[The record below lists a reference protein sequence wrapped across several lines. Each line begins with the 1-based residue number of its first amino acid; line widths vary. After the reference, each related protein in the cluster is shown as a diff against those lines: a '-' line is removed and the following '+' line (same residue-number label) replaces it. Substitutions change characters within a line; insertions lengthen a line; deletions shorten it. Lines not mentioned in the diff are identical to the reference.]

1 MLVPVRIGRIMSILE
16 AIRAKAAGGELSAE
30 QSRGF
35 IDAYLG
41 DELGDEQATELL
53 AAIFE
58 HGMETGELVAWTEA
72 MLNSGERL
80 SWPGLEGPIL
90 DKHST
95 GGVGD
100 KASLPLAPAL
110 AACGAKVPMISG
122 RGLGHTGGTLD
133 KLEAIPGLST
143 SLSVS
148 RLREIMDQVGVVIA
162 AQTETLVPAD
172 RRLYALRDATGYVAS
187 IPLIASS
194 ILSKKLAEGL
204 DALVLDV
211 KFGTGATMVD
221 PADGEQL
228 ARTML
233 ALAKGCDLSTTV
245 FQTTMDQPLG
255 RAVGHTL
262 EVDEALACMSGEGPD
277 DLRELVV
284 TLGGALLS
292 AGGLCDD
299 EAAGQA
305 AIGAALDD
313 GRARDRFV
321 AMIEAQGGEGGV
333 TDDPGLLPRTGNTSV
348 WCSPASGVLDLSD
361 CRELGLAVADLGGAR
376 GAGLSE
382 IDPAVGLRWLRRLG
396 DEVQAGEALAEI
408 FYRDGSG
415 LATAEARLERV
426 VLFDTGRQPS
436 PLVLGRLDS

>member
-1 MLVPVRIGRIMSILE
+1 MNILE
-16 AIRAKAAGGELSAE
+16 AIRAKAAGGAFSAE
-30 QSRGF
+30 QSTTF
-35 IDAYLG
+35 MSAYLDG
-41 DELGDEQATELL
+41 ELGDQQATELL

-58 HGMETGELVAWTEA
+58 RGMETRELVAWTEA

-80 SWPGLEGPIL
+80 TWPGLEGPIL

-133 KLEAIPGLST
+133 KIEAIPGLST
-143 SLSVS
+143 ALSVP
-148 RLREIMDQVGVVIA
+148 RLREILDQVGVVIA

-211 KFGTGATMVD
+211 KFGTGATLVD
-221 PADGEQL
+221 PIEGELL

-233 ALAKGCDLSTTV
+233 ALAAGCGLTTIA
-245 FQTTMDQPLG
+245 FKTSMDQPLG
-255 RAVGHTL
+255 QAVGHTL
-262 EVDEALACMSGEGPD
+262 EVDEALECMGGEGPE

-284 TLGGALLS
+284 TLGAALLT
-292 AGGLCDD
+292 AGGPCDD
-299 EAAGQA
+299 EAEV
-305 AIGAALDD
+305 
-313 GRARDRFV
+313 GRA
-321 AMIEAQGGEGGV
+321 
-333 TDDPGLLPRTGNTSV
+333 S
-348 WCSPASGVLDLSD
+348 
-361 CRELGLAVADLGGAR
+361 
-376 GAGLSE
+376 
-382 IDPAVGLRWLRRLG
+382 RR
-396 DEVQAGEALAEI
+396 V
-408 FYRDGSG
+408 
-415 LATAEARLERV
+415 RV
-426 VLFDTGRQPS
+426 
-436 PLVLGRLDS
+436 

>member
-1 MLVPVRIGRIMSILE
+1 MSILE
-16 AIRAKAAGGELSAE
+16 AIRAKALGEELSAQ
-30 QSRGF
+30 QSKDF
-35 IDAYLG
+35 ISAYLAG
-41 DELGDEQATELL
+41 DLGDEQATELL

-58 HGMETGELVAWTEA
+58 HGMGTGELVAWTEA

-143 SLSVS
+143 SLSVP

-221 PADGEQL
+221 PADGEEL

-233 ALAKGCDLSTTV
+233 ALAGGCGLSTTV
-245 FQTTMDQPLG
+245 FQTAMDQPLG

-262 EVDEALACMSGEGPD
+262 EVDEALECMRGEGPA

-284 TLGGALLS
+284 ALGGALLS
-292 AGGLCDD
+292 AGRLCAD
-299 EAAGQA
+299 EEAGRV
-305 AIGAALDD
+305 AIGAALDN
-313 GRARDRFV
+313 GSARDCFA
-321 AMIEAQGGEGGV
+321 AMIEAQGGEAGV
-333 TDDPGLLPRTGNTSV
+333 IENPGLLPRTGRSSV
-348 WCSPASGVLDLSD
+348 WCSPASGVLDLAD

-376 GAGLSE
+376 SAGSPE
-382 IDPAVGLRWLRRLG
+382 IDPAVGLRWLRRVG
-396 DEVQAGEALAEI
+396 DEVQAGDALVEVL
-408 FYRDGSG
+408 YRDGSG
-415 LATAEARLERV
+415 LAAAEARLGRV
-426 VLFDTGRQPS
+426 VRFDTGRTPG
-436 PLVLGRLDS
+436 PLILGRLDS

>member
-1 MLVPVRIGRIMSILE
+1 MNILE
-16 AIRAKAAGGELSAE
+16 AIRAKAAGGEFSAE
-30 QSRGF
+30 QSTTF
-35 IDAYLG
+35 ISAYLDG
-41 DELGDEQATELL
+41 ELGDEQATELL

-58 HGMETGELVAWTEA
+58 RGMETRELVAWTEA

-80 SWPGLEGPIL
+80 TWPGLEGPIL

-143 SLSVS
+143 ALSVP
-148 RLREIMDQVGVVIA
+148 RLREILDQVGVVIA

-211 KFGTGATMVD
+211 KFGTGATLVN
-221 PADGEQL
+221 PIEGELL

-233 ALAKGCDLSTTV
+233 ALAAGCGLTTIA
-245 FQTTMDQPLG
+245 FKTSMDQPLG
-255 RAVGHTL
+255 QAVGHTL
-262 EVDEALACMSGEGPD
+262 EVDEALECMGGEGPE

-284 TLGGALLS
+284 TLGAALLT

-299 EAAGQA
+299 EQAGRA
-305 AIGAALDD
+305 AIGEVLDN
-313 GRARDRFV
+313 GQARDRFA
-321 AMIEAQGGEGGV
+321 AMVEAQGGDARV
-333 TDDPGLLPRTGNTSV
+333 TGDPAILPRTGNVSV
-348 WCSPASGVLDLSD
+348 WCSPASGVLDLTD
-361 CRELGLAVADLGGAR
+361 CQELGLAVADLGGAR
-376 GAGLSE
+376 GGGRAE

-396 DEVQAGEALAEI
+396 DEVQAGDALLEV

-415 LATAEARLERV
+415 LAAAEARLGRV
-426 VLFDTGRQPS
+426 VGFDTGREIQ

>member
-1 MLVPVRIGRIMSILE
+1 MTMLEV
-16 AIRAKAAGGELSAE
+16 IRAKAVGGELSAE
-30 QSRGF
+30 QSRDFMG
-35 IDAYLG
+35 AYLG
-41 DELGDEQATELL
+41 GELGDEQATELL

-58 HGMETGELVAWTEA
+58 HGMETRELVAWTEA

-143 SLSVS
+143 SLSVP

-221 PADGEQL
+221 PADGEDL

-233 ALAKGCDLSTTV
+233 ALAEGCGLSTTV

-262 EVDEALACMSGEGPD
+262 EVDEALECMRGEGPE

-292 AGGLCDD
+292 AGGLCDGE
-299 EAAGQA
+299 EAGRV
-305 AIGAALDD
+305 AIGEVLDD
-313 GRARDRFV
+313 GRARDRFA
-321 AMIEAQGGEGGV
+321 AMVEAQGGDPLATE
-333 TDDPGLLPRTGNTSV
+333 DPGRMPRTGSSSV
-348 WCSPASGVLDLSD
+348 WCSPASGVLDLAD

-376 GAGLSE
+376 GVGLTE

-396 DEVQAGEALAEI
+396 DEVRAGDALAEV
-408 FYRDGSG
+408 FYRDGQG
-415 LATAEARLERV
+415 LAAAEARLGRV
-426 VLFDTGRQPS
+426 VQFDTGRTHGA
-436 PLVLGRLDS
+436 LILGRLDS

>member
-1 MLVPVRIGRIMSILE
+1 MNILE
-16 AIRAKAAGGELSAE
+16 AIRAKAAGGAFSAE
-30 QSRGF
+30 QSTTF
-35 IDAYLG
+35 MSAYLDG
-41 DELGDEQATELL
+41 ELGDQQATELL

-58 HGMETGELVAWTEA
+58 RGMETRELVAWTEA

-80 SWPGLEGPIL
+80 TWPGLEGPIL

-143 SLSVS
+143 ALSVP
-148 RLREIMDQVGVVIA
+148 RLREILDQVGVVIA

-211 KFGTGATMVD
+211 KFGTGATLVD
-221 PADGEQL
+221 PIEGELL

-233 ALAKGCDLSTTV
+233 ALAAGCGLTTIA
-245 FQTTMDQPLG
+245 FKTSMDQPLG
-255 RAVGHTL
+255 QAVGHTL
-262 EVDEALACMSGEGPD
+262 AVDEALECMGGEGPE

-284 TLGGALLS
+284 TLGAALLT

-299 EAAGQA
+299 EQAGRA
-305 AIGAALDD
+305 AIGEVLDN
-313 GRARDRFV
+313 GQARDRFA
-321 AMIEAQGGEGGV
+321 AMVEAQGGDARV
-333 TDDPGLLPRTGNTSV
+333 TEDPAILPRTGKVSV
-348 WCSPASGVLDLSD
+348 WCSPASGVMDLTD
-361 CRELGLAVADLGGAR
+361 CQELGLAVADLGGAR
-376 GAGLSE
+376 GVGRTE

-396 DEVQAGEALAEI
+396 DEVQAGDALLEV

-415 LATAEARLERV
+415 LAAAEARLGRV
-426 VLFDTGRQPS
+426 VEFDTGREIQ

>member
-1 MLVPVRIGRIMSILE
+1 MTMLEV
-16 AIRAKAAGGELSAE
+16 IRAKAVGGELSAE
-30 QSRGF
+30 QSRDF

-41 DELGDEQATELL
+41 GELGDEQATELL

-143 SLSVS
+143 SLSVA

-211 KFGTGATMVD
+211 KFGTGATLVN
-221 PADGEQL
+221 PIEGELL

-233 ALAKGCDLSTTV
+233 ALAGGCGLTAIALKTS
-245 FQTTMDQPLG
+245 MDQPLG
-255 RAVGHTL
+255 QAVGHTL
-262 EVDEALACMSGEGPD
+262 EVDEALECMGGEGPD

-284 TLGGALLS
+284 TLGAALLT

-299 EAAGQA
+299 EQAGRA
-305 AIGAALDD
+305 AIGEVLDN
-313 GRARDRFV
+313 GQARDRFA
-321 AMIEAQGGEGGV
+321 AMVEAQGGDARV
-333 TDDPGLLPRTGNTSV
+333 TGDPSILPRTGNVSV
-348 WCSPASGVLDLSD
+348 WCSPASGVLDLTD
-361 CRELGLAVADLGGAR
+361 CQELGLAVADLGGAR
-376 GAGLSE
+376 GVGRAE

-396 DEVQAGEALAEI
+396 DEVQAGDALLEV

-415 LATAEARLERV
+415 LSAAEARLGRV
-426 VLFDTGRQPS
+426 VGFDTGREIQ

>member
-1 MLVPVRIGRIMSILE
+1 MSMLE
-16 AIRAKAAGGELSAE
+16 AIRAKALGEELSAQ
-30 QSRGF
+30 QSKDF
-35 IDAYLG
+35 ISAYLAG
-41 DELGDEQATELL
+41 DLGDEQATELL

-58 HGMETGELVAWTEA
+58 HGMGTGELVAWTEA

-148 RLREIMDQVGVVIA
+148 RLREIMEQVGVVIA

-221 PADGEQL
+221 PADGEEL
-228 ARTML
+228 AHTML
-233 ALAKGCDLSTTV
+233 ALAGGCGLSTTV
-245 FQTTMDQPLG
+245 FQTAMDQPLG

-262 EVDEALACMSGEGPD
+262 EVDEALECMRGEGPA

-284 TLGGALLS
+284 ALGGALLS
-292 AGGLCDD
+292 AGRLCDD
-299 EAAGQA
+299 EEAGRV
-305 AIGAALDD
+305 AIGAALDN
-313 GRARDRFV
+313 GSARDCFA
-321 AMIEAQGGEGGV
+321 AMIEAQGGEAGV
-333 TDDPGLLPRTGNTSV
+333 IENPGLLPRTGRSSV
-348 WCSPASGVLDLSD
+348 WCSPASGVLDLAD

-376 GAGLSE
+376 SAGSPE
-382 IDPAVGLRWLRRLG
+382 IDPAVGLRWLRRVG
-396 DEVQAGEALAEI
+396 DEVQAGDALVEVL
-408 FYRDGSG
+408 YRDGSG
-415 LATAEARLERV
+415 LAAAEARLGRV
-426 VLFDTGRQPS
+426 VRFDTGRTPG
-436 PLVLGRLDS
+436 PLILGRLDS